1 MGGGVVDC
9 ERQNAPV
16 GEADTPCRAFLAA
29 WFVHQHGRR
38 PVHVIERQP
47 CIGERPLPGR
57 PLVATLALGLDTLNR
72 LRQIG
77 FSGAKLDAAGAA
89 LVARKP
95 LLQRPLHR
103 TLQQRVDG
111 RAHRVRVGRDRID
124 AGDRSGFPRDF
135 VHEMEADIPARPFI
149 GRELRQRRQS
159 RRGLLGADGSILAQP
174 TQDIG
179 QPFLRPT
186 GMPVGTEIV
195 GPLREPSQQCGLL
208 ELEVTGGFSKIAA
221 RPQFD
226 APGAAAEID
235 GIEIE
240 LEDFRLAERVLD
252 PRRHDHLAD
261 LALVGEVI
269 AH

>member
-29 WFVHQHGRR
+29 WFLHQHGRR

-57 PLVATLALGLDTLNR
+57 PLVAALALGLDTLNR

-149 GRELRQRRQS
+149 GHQRRQRRQS
-159 RRGLLGADGSILAQP
+159 PPRRLGGQHSVLLQAAENVGEPLLGTP
-174 TQDIG
+174 
-179 QPFLRPT
+179 R
-186 GMPVGTEIV
+186 MPVGV
-195 GPLREPSQQCGLL
+195 
-208 ELEVTGGFSKIAA
+208 
-221 RPQFD
+221 
-226 APGAAAEID
+226 
-235 GIEIE
+235 
-240 LEDFRLAERVLD
+240 
-252 PRRHDHLAD
+252 
-261 LALVGEVI
+261 EVI
-269 AH
+269 RPLGQASKERGFLERELL